1 MIILCIRYFRSIF
14 FKRDY
19 EMRSFFTFCVGVLLL
34 NSLSCA
40 QMIMKKEK
48 MEIPNNWVLV
58 DDPSYSLYYPDSFD
72 LDKTGR
78 MGLDVILL
86 SRPTSKNDLFRDNI
100 NLMIQNL
107 ENTGIDLKQYVEISE
122 NQIKTV
128 IPEVHILESKTQ
140 TKNNKT
146 FHRIVYT
153 GKQEPYSLKWLQYY
167 WVEKNKAYVLTLTC
181 EINQYNHYVK
191 VGEKIIN
198 TFNLK

>member
-1 MIILCIRYFRSIF
+1 
-14 FKRDY
+14 
-19 EMRSFFTFCVGVLLL
+19 MRSFFLFCAGVLLL
-34 NSLSCA
+34 SSLSFA

-128 IPEVHILESKTQ
+128 ISEAHILESKRLTN
-140 TKNNKT
+140 NNKT

-181 EINQYNHYVK
+181 EVDQYDHYVK

-198 TFNLK
+198 TFKLK

>member
-19 EMRSFFTFCVGVLLL
+19 EMRSFFFCAGVLLL
-34 NSLSCA
+34 SSLSFA

-72 LDKTGR
+72 LDKTGQ

-198 TFNLK
+198 TFKLK

>member
-1 MIILCIRYFRSIF
+1 MYEMESIHS
-14 FKRDY
+14 FKRNQM
-19 EMRSFFTFCVGVLLL
+19 MRSFFLFCAGVLLL
-34 NSLSCA
+34 SSLSFA

-48 MEIPNNWVLV
+48 MEIPNNWELV

-72 LDKTGR
+72 LDQTGQ
-78 MGLDVILL
+78 MGLDVVLL
-86 SRPTSKNDLFRDNI
+86 SKQNSMNDLFRENI

-128 IPEVHILESKTQ
+128 ISEAHILESKRLTN
-140 TKNNKT
+140 NNKT

-181 EINQYNHYVK
+181 EVDQYDHYVK
-191 VGEKIIN
+191 DGEKIIN
-198 TFNLK
+198 TFKLK